1 MRILV
6 VGAGSVGGYFG
17 GRLAVA
23 GRDVTFMVRAA
34 RAAQLQRDGMSI
46 VSQYGDFTFAPKTI
60 AATDIDA
67 PYDVVLLAV
76 KAYGLDA
83 AIKDF
88 APAVGPQTMILP
100 LLNGMRHIDTLV
112 ADFGENAV
120 LGGTTYI
127 STDLDS
133 DGRIL
138 HLGPLQDLMYGERS
152 TEVTPR
158 IRALQAV
165 LSDANFAE
173 ILSPDI
179 VAFMWRK
186 WMMLAALASIT
197 CLLRGSIGEVAAT
210 SEGVKTAHAIID
222 ECAAIASAEG
232 YLMPP
237 DYLEETHRRLS
248 KPGSDLTASMYR
260 DLQKGASVEV
270 DQIIGDLLR
279 RGDLHGVDAP
289 LLRAACVQLGIY
301 QARLARHSIDDG
313 KR

>member
-6 VGAGSVGGYFG
+6 VGAGSIGGYFG

-60 AATDIDA
+60 SASEITA

-76 KAYGLDA
+76 KAYSLDA
-83 AIKDF
+83 AMKDF
-88 APAVGPQTMILP
+88 APAVGLQTMILP
-100 LLNGMRHIDTLV
+100 LLNGMRHIDALV
-112 ADFGENAV
+112 ARFGDDTV

-133 DGRIL
+133 AGRIL

-152 TEVTPR
+152 RAVTPR
-158 IRALQAV
+158 IQALKAL
-165 LSDANFAE
+165 LSNATFVE
-173 ILSPDI
+173 TLSPDI

-197 CLLRGSIGEVAAT
+197 CLLRGTIGEVAAT
-210 SEGVKTAHAIID
+210 PEGLKTAHAIID

-232 YLMPP
+232 YLMPL
-237 DYLEETHRRLS
+237 DYLEETHQRLT
-248 KPGSDLTASMYR
+248 KQGSDLTASMYR
-260 DLQKGASVEV
+260 DLQKGAPVEV

-301 QARLARHSIDDG
+301 QAKLIGHSIGDG
-313 KR
+313 KA

>member
-6 VGAGSVGGYFG
+6 VGAGSIGGYFG

-46 VSQYGDFTFAPKTI
+46 VSQYGDFTFAPKTLS
-60 AATDIDA
+60 ASEIDA

-76 KAYGLDA
+76 KAYSLDA
-83 AIKDF
+83 AMKDF

-100 LLNGMRHIDTLV
+100 LLNGMRHIDGLV
-112 ADFGENAV
+112 ARFGEDAV

-133 DGRIL
+133 AGRIL

-152 TEVTPR
+152 RAVTPR
-158 IRALQAV
+158 IQALRAV
-165 LSDANFAE
+165 LNGANFAE

-186 WMMLAALASIT
+186 WMMLAALASVT
-197 CLLRGSIGEVAAT
+197 CLLRGTIGEVAAT
-210 SEGVKTAHAIID
+210 PEGLKTAHAIID

-232 YLMPP
+232 YLMPA
-237 DYLEETHRRLS
+237 DYLEETHRRLT
-248 KPGSDLTASMYR
+248 KQGSDLTASMYR
-260 DLQKGASVEV
+260 DLQKGAPVEV
-270 DQIIGDLLR
+270 DQIIGDLLG

-301 QARLARHSIDDG
+301 QVRLTGQSNDDG
-313 KR
+313 KA

>member
-60 AATDIDA
+60 SAAGIDG
-67 PYDVVLLAV
+67 PYDVILLAV
-76 KAYGLDA
+76 KAYSLDA

-88 APAVGPQTMILP
+88 APAIGPQTMILP
-100 LLNGMRHIDTLV
+100 LLNGMRHLDTLV
-112 ADFGENAV
+112 ARFGEDAV

-133 DGRIL
+133 EGRIL

-152 TEVTPR
+152 GALTPR
-158 IRALQAV
+158 IQALQAM
-165 LSDANFAE
+165 LSNANFAE

-210 SEGVKTAHAIID
+210 LEGSKTAHAIVD

-237 DYLEETHRRLS
+237 DYIEETHRRLT
-248 KPGSDLTASMYR
+248 KQGSDLTASMYR
-260 DLQKGASVEV
+260 DLQKGAPVEV

-301 QARLARHSIDDG
+301 QARLIRG
-313 KR
+313 

>member
-1 MRILV
+1 MRILI

-60 AATDIDA
+60 SSAEIDA

-76 KAYGLDA
+76 KAYSLDA

-100 LLNGMRHIDTLV
+100 LLNGMRHLDTLV
-112 ADFGENAV
+112 ARFGEDAV

-133 DGRIL
+133 EGRIL
-138 HLGPLQDLMYGERS
+138 HLGPLQDLMYGERDRA
-152 TEVTPR
+152 VTPR
-158 IRALQAV
+158 IQALQAM
-165 LSDANFAE
+165 LSNANFAE

-197 CLLRGSIGEVAAT
+197 CLLRGSVGEVAAT
-210 SEGVKTAHAIID
+210 PDGLKTAHAVVY

-232 YLMPP
+232 YRMPP
-237 DYLEETHRRLS
+237 DYLEETHRRLT
-248 KPGSDLTASMYR
+248 KQGSDFTASMYR
-260 DLQKGASVEV
+260 DLQKGAPVEV

-301 QARLARHSIDDG
+301 QARLNRG
-313 KR
+313 

>member
-6 VGAGSVGGYFG
+6 VGAGSIGGYFG

-60 AATDIDA
+60 SASEITA

-76 KAYGLDA
+76 KAYSLDSA
-83 AIKDF
+83 MKDF

-100 LLNGMRHIDTLV
+100 LLNGMRHIDMLV
-112 ADFGENAV
+112 ACFGEDAV

-133 DGRIL
+133 KGRIL

-152 TEVTPR
+152 RAVTPR
-158 IRALQAV
+158 IQALRTV
-165 LSDANFAE
+165 LSNANFVE

-210 SEGVKTAHAIID
+210 SEGLKTASAIID

-232 YLMPP
+232 YVMPA
-237 DYLEETHRRLS
+237 DYLEETHRRLTQ
-248 KPGSDLTASMYR
+248 KGSDLTASMYR
-260 DLQKGASVEV
+260 DLQKGAPVEV

-301 QARLARHSIDDG
+301 QSKLV
-313 KR
+313 